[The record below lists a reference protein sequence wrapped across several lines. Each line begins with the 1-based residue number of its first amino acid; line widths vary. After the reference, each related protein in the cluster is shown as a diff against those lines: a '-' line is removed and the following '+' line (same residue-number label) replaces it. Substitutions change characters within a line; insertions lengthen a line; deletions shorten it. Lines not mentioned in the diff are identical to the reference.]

1 MCTFAPSPM
10 STNVTSVLF
19 EAVMD
24 IEKSASTTSLLKELV
39 NSGNLNNVQDSAAV
53 WVFLQSGITQNA
65 DTVSWTTFFPNM
77 AIFSK
82 CTNGFKIHII
92 NYYTLIEHLRFSA
105 EF

>member
-24 IEKSASTTSLLKELV
+24 IEKSASTSSLLKELV
-39 NSGNLNNVQDSAAV
+39 NSGNFNNVQDSAAV
-53 WVFLQSGITQNA
+53 LVFLQSGITQMQILFPGQL
-65 DTVSWTTFFPNM
+65 FFPNM

-82 CTNGFKIHII
+82 STDGFKIHII
-92 NYYTLIEHLRFSA
+92 NYYTLIEYLIL
-105 EF
+105 